1 MVIRMK
7 NKGILLKRIILVLV
21 IFYAIITFINQQK
34 VLNNYNAQVNSLKID
49 IAEAQKKQEEL
60 NNQKENVNSLEYI
73 EALAREKLGMY
84 MPNEKVYV
92 DNEN

>member
-1 MVIRMK
+1 MK
-7 NKGILLKRIILVLV
+7 NKGILLKRIILIIVV
-21 IFYAIITFINQQK
+21 FYAIITFINQQK
-34 VLNNYNAQVNSLKID
+34 TLNNYNAQANSLRVD

-60 NNQKENVNSLEYI
+60 NDQKENVNSLEYI
-73 EALAREKLGMY
+73 ETLAREKLGMY

>member
-1 MVIRMK
+1 MK
-7 NKGILLKRIILVLV
+7 NKGTVIKRFIFFVVIL
-21 IFYAIITFINQQK
+21 YAIITFINQQK
-34 VLNNYNAQVNSLKID
+34 VLNNYDLQANNLKMSIT
-49 IAEAQKKQEEL
+49 EAKKQQEKL

-73 EALAREKLGMY
+73 ETLAREKLGMY

>member
-1 MVIRMK
+1 MK
-7 NKGILLKRIILVLV
+7 NKGTVIKRFIFFVVIL
-21 IFYAIITFINQQK
+21 YAIITFINQQK
-34 VLNNYNAQVNSLKID
+34 VLNNYDLQANNLKMSIT
-49 IAEAQKKQEEL
+49 EAKKQQEKL

-73 EALAREKLGMY
+73 ETIAREKLGMY